1 MHLAEMAVLRAVPA
15 AGVFLALTRRCPLS
29 CAHCSTESA
38 MDSAEHADRPFR
50 RLVAS
55 FTGAE
60 RPEFIAMSGGEAL
73 LRPRLVRDL
82 ADSARLS
89 GAKSYLLSGL
99 YFARDGHAVPPALR
113 AAISAVDHFA
123 VSLDRFHEREVSRH
137 AAFRVLREVRSWG
150 PQVSVQ
156 ITGDGDADPYVAELV
171 DEVRREFADQ
181 VPMLVVP
188 LRPVG
193 RARSLGGPDGPH
205 VRQAAPAPCEMAA
218 WPLVTYDGT
227 VLTCCNDNLVAATRP
242 PHLVLGHADH
252 DPWSVLRRRHL
263 DRPLTRAIRMF
274 GPRYTKDRFGSDAGP
289 PAPGY
294 CEVCVNLHRDPGLG
308 DRVAGYLDSPAGP
321 AMESAVRGLVEGH
334 GPHVFARRHGI
345 ARYSELVTLGWQG
358 RERSCAG

>member
-38 MDSAEHADRPFR
+38 MSAAEHAERPFR

-55 FTGAE
+55 FTRQE

-89 GAKSYLLSGL
+89 GTRSYLLSGL
-99 YFARDGHAVPPALR
+99 FFARDGHAVPPALR

-123 VSLDRFHEREVSRH
+123 VSLDRFHEREVGRR
-137 AAFRVLREVRSWG
+137 AAFRVLHEIRSWG

-156 ITGDGDADPYVAELV
+156 ITGDGDADPYVADLV
-171 DEVRREFADQ
+171 REVREEFADR

-188 LRPVG
+188 LRSVG
-193 RARSLGGPDGPH
+193 RARALNGPAAGPPADP
-205 VRQAAPAPCEMAA
+205 AAPAPCELAA

-227 VLTCCNDNLVAATRP
+227 VLTCCNDTLAAAVRP
-242 PHLVLGHADH
+242 PHLVLGHADD
-252 DPWSVLRRRHL
+252 DPWPVLRRRHL
-263 DRPLTRAIRMF
+263 DRPLARAVRMF
-274 GPRYTKDRFGSDAGP
+274 GPRYAKARFGAG
-289 PAPGY
+289 AVASGY
-294 CEVCVNLHRDPGLG
+294 CDVCVTLHRDRGLG
-308 DRVAGYLDSPAGP
+308 ERAAGYLGSPAGP
-321 AMESAVRGLVEGH
+321 AMEGAVRALLERH
-334 GPHVFARRHGI
+334 GPYGFARRHGI
-345 ARYSELVTLGWQG
+345 ARYSELVTLGWDG
-358 RERSCAG
+358 RER

>member
-38 MDSAEHADRPFR
+38 MDGAEHAERPFR

-55 FTGAE
+55 FTRQE

-89 GAKSYLLSGL
+89 GTRSYLLSGL

-123 VSLDRFHEREVSRH
+123 VSLDRFHEREVSRR
-137 AAFRVLREVRSWG
+137 AAFRVLHEIRSWG

-156 ITGDGDADPYVAELV
+156 ITGDGGADPYVADLV
-171 DEVRREFADQ
+171 REVREEFADQ

-193 RARSLGGPDGPH
+193 RAKTLDGPRAGPKTLPA
-205 VRQAAPAPCEMAA
+205 VPAPAPCEMAA

-227 VLTCCNDNLVAATRP
+227 VLTCCNDDLAAAARP
-242 PHLVLGHADH
+242 PHLVLGHADE
-252 DPWSVLRRRHL
+252 DPWPVLRRRHL
-263 DRPLTRAIRMF
+263 DRPLARAVRMF
-274 GPRYTKDRFGSDAGP
+274 GPRYAKARFGSGAA
-289 PAPGY
+289 APGY
-294 CEVCVNLHRDPGLG
+294 CDVCVTLHQDRGLG
-308 DRVAGYLDSPAGP
+308 ERVAGYLDSPAGP
-321 AMESAVRGLVEGH
+321 AMEGAVRGLVERH
-334 GPHVFARRHGI
+334 GPYGFARRHGI
-345 ARYSELVTLGWQG
+345 TRYSELVTLGWEG
-358 RERSCAG
+358 RER